1 MKISKK
7 LQDTLKK
14 EKAGMETSR
23 TSTFIPE
30 QATKILEKTRDNT
43 QLKTTEEALAVIAV
57 LFNQGGS
64 VRKCDG
70 NLSVKIF
77 DKDIK
82 LAVIRKSL
90 RECSAKQGERKLART
105 YGTQIQEISLLLEVE
120 GNLAAKI
127 RRNNPDME
135 PMTIEQTSWLSEF
148 QLENPDCP
156 KELRQLIQEALSKTQ
171 SNQNK
176 TGNNKKK

>member
-1 MKISKK
+1 MKLTKK
-7 LQDTLKK
+7 LKDALAK
-14 EKAGMETSR
+14 EKTTMETSR
-23 TSTFIPE
+23 TSIFTPE
-30 QATKILEKTRDNT
+30 KGISILEKIKDNT
-43 QLKTTEEALAVIAV
+43 QLQSTEEALAVIAV

-70 NLSVKIF
+70 NLTVKIF
-77 DKDIK
+77 DKEIK

-90 RECSAKQGERKLART
+90 RECSAKLGERKLART
-105 YGTQIQEISLLLEVE
+105 YATQIQEISLLLEVE

-127 RRNNPDME
+127 RRNNPEMD

-156 KELRQLIQEALSKTQ
+156 PELRKLIQEVLSKTQ
-171 SNQNK
+171 TTQKK
-176 TGNNKKK
+176 TGNKKK

>member
-1 MKISKK
+1 MKLSKK
-7 LQDTLKK
+7 LKDALVK

-23 TSTFIPE
+23 TSIFTPE
-30 QATKILEKTRDNT
+30 QANQILEKIKDNT
-43 QLKTTEEALAVIAV
+43 QLNSTEEALAVIAV

-64 VRKCDG
+64 IRKCDG

-77 DKDIK
+77 EKEIK

-90 RECSAKQGERKLART
+90 RECSAKLGERKLART
-105 YGTQIQEISLLLEVE
+105 FGTQIQEISLLLEVE

-135 PMTIEQTSWLSEF
+135 PMTIVQTSWLSEF

-156 KELRQLIQEALSKTQ
+156 IELRKLIQDALAKTK

-176 TGNNKKK
+176 TGKNKK